1 MSESGRQSI
10 AALESQVVSLQE
22 ERARLSFEHHKK
34 LAEAE
39 EERARLIFE
48 IGVARRERIEERDA
62 LAKAWEEVA
71 SLGLKCE
78 EHERGG
84 ALLSSAFDQAEA
96 GGVLLEAAVAGLS
109 SRALTLE
116 REASDP
122 PPSSFPWPISLTV
135 LGPITRKP
143 KRLS

>member
-10 AALESQVVSLQE
+10 AALESQVLSLQE
-22 ERARLSFEHHKK
+22 ERARLSFEYHKR

-62 LAKAWEEVA
+62 LAKAWEEVT

-78 EHERGG
+78 EHERGV
-84 ALLSSAFDQAEA
+84 ALLASAFDQAEA
-96 GGVLLEAAVAGLS
+96 GGILLEAAVAGLS
-109 SRALTLE
+109 SRSLTLE
-116 REASDP
+116 REACDP
-122 PPSSFPWPISLTV
+122 LPTSFLRSFSLTM
-135 LGPITRKP
+135 LGPDMQKS
-143 KRLS
+143 KRT

>member
-10 AALESQVVSLQE
+10 AALESQVLSLQE
-22 ERARLSFEHHKK
+22 ERARLSFEYHKR

-62 LAKAWEEVA
+62 LAKAWEEVT

-78 EHERGG
+78 EHERGV
-84 ALLSSAFDQAEA
+84 ALLASAFDQAEA
-96 GGVLLEAAVAGLS
+96 GGILLEAAVAGLS
-109 SRALTLE
+109 SRSLTLE
-116 REASDP
+116 REACEP
-122 PPSSFPWPISLTV
+122 PPDLLSSVIFV
-135 LGPITRKP
+135 DDVGP
-143 KRLS
+143 